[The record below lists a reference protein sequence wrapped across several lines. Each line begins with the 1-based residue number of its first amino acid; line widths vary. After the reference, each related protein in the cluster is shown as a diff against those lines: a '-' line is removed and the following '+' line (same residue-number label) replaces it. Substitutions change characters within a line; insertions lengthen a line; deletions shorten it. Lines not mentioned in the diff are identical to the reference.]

1 MSRNT
6 SYLGAAEAQNL
17 IGRWQ
22 TITGS
27 PFYGIVGQRFDAYG
41 RAIPTATVT
50 PTHRWNPAAA
60 VSPTHRR
67 SSWDRAHVYDR
78 DRWARTREHRWPWI
92 GADDPAAAAAAV
104 GPMMPDP
111 ATMNAPWPT
120 PPILDPGPPAPPDA
134 PWAIPPVLDPAAWGI
149 GPDAGAGPMAPP
161 PPAEAA
167 IPPPPPPPPPGAPP
181 EVHHHHRAWVHHF
194 GEQQRRWGGWGGW
207 GGFSPSTWSPYAI
220 PPRNQLVEM
229 PAPSQANRILLPMSS
244 GVAILPNTTAQVTS
258 RSQTVAFRPERL
270 VIGGTPGNW
279 LIGDIKVGNRSQ
291 FAQGGDIPGEL
302 FANTTVDSFVTFE
315 TVQTAMDFV
324 IVVTFTGAS
333 ESGEPFVC
341 GVLGTAAI

>member
-1 MSRNT
+1 MTHPLN
-6 SYLGAAEAQNL
+6 LMGAQRAHNL
-17 IGRWQ
+17 MGAWN
-22 TITGS
+22 S
-27 PFYGIVGQRFDAYG
+27 IVGFQNSGQPTNLQHGVYG
-41 RAIPTATVT
+41 GHRARGWHPNFGGFGGPGFGARHGGHWSHS
-50 PTHRWNPAAA
+50 PYGGYGYGEEQLA
-60 VSPTHRR
+60 VQ
-67 SSWDRAHVYDR
+67 DY
-78 DRWARTREHRWPWI
+78 
-92 GADDPAAAAAAV
+92 G
-104 GPMMPDP
+104 
-111 ATMNAPWPT
+111 
-120 PPILDPGPPAPPDA
+120 
-134 PWAIPPVLDPAAWGI
+134 
-149 GPDAGAGPMAPP
+149 
-161 PPAEAA
+161 
-167 IPPPPPPPPPGAPP
+167 PPPGYYGAPSGYP
-181 EVHHHHRAWVHHF
+181 QHMHPAHAPGPH
-194 GEQQRRWGGWGGW
+194 GW